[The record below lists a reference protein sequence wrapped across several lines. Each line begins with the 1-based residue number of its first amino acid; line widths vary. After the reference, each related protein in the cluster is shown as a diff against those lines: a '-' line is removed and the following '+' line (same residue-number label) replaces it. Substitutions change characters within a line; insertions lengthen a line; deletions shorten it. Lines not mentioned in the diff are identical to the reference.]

1 MDNLPKELNFEFKDT
16 EELEHIMEQQGPPQA
31 QESEINMEITE
42 DAMDEMI
49 LDVPNI
55 EKEPINSKD
64 IFITEPDPEPEVIV
78 ENKNIETNEVEPN
91 FEYED
96 DVIQKVEVKE
106 PVKPVKLNKNG
117 KPRKKR
123 VYTEE
128 QRKAMCER
136 LARAREIQL
145 KNKGKK
151 KIEKEKKKTHTE
163 LKKKTIDMEITEMEN
178 KLNGVEKETKQSFTK
193 EDLEQAQ
200 LNAIVNYEKIRKQR
214 KQKKKEEQM
223 IAAEKKALQD
233 MVKSQLA
240 NSWESTAGR
249 FAGCY

>member
-16 EELEHIMEQQGPPQA
+16 DELEHIMEKHGPPQA
-31 QESEINMEITE
+31 EQSEINMEITE

-64 IFITEPDPEPEVIV
+64 IFITEPDPEPEVIL

-91 FEYED
+91 FEYEN
-96 DVIQKVEVKE
+96 DVIQKVEVK
-106 PVKPVKLNKNG
+106 PVKMNKNG

-136 LARAREIQL
+136 LARAREIQI

-178 KLNGVEKETKQSFTK
+178 KLNGVPKETKQSFTK

-223 IAAEKKALQD
+223 IMAEKKALQD
-233 MVKSQLA
+233 MVKSQLS

-249 FAGCY
+249 FSGCY